1 MIEFIH
7 KLVRPKAVT
16 KTGSY
21 FCAISLWFS
30 PQNRHLVL
38 LTGKKMNRS
47 ELDVGGYRH
56 KTIWDNLAEQYN
68 TNTGVPEGGDA
79 EENAYLD
86 VIQSPHP
93 LYNSES
99 PKDFDQ
105 LAGEDVAQFIRWITH
120 QYYVVY
126 KSVSGDHARFEDR
139 VGEKGYLLYFHNM
152 IAATGAENLESL
164 MKAQLSQDAF
174 AESSIKGS
182 DAVET
187 PSPKKIRTLK
197 GPPSSTKDKTDEA
210 ILRYILKDSADEART
225 TTASSGATTT
235 TTTSRDE
242 YIREKKRIAV
252 RADEVA
258 MAREISDSVDFNL
271 QKWKGA
277 LKDLREMENDGIPVD
292 HPIFIATKA
301 TASMHEFSFNASLA
315 IATKAHSIVQLDTPN
330 VVLHQPC
337 MNRVVGNHNQDH
349 DDHDEQL
356 SSTSSCESSNRT
368 PT

>member
-1 MIEFIH
+1 
-7 KLVRPKAVT
+7 
-16 KTGSY
+16 
-21 FCAISLWFS
+21 
-30 PQNRHLVL
+30 
-38 LTGKKMNRS
+38 
-47 ELDVGGYRH
+47 
-56 KTIWDNLAEQYN
+56 
-68 TNTGVPEGGDA
+68 
-79 EENAYLD
+79 
-86 VIQSPHP
+86 
-93 LYNSES
+93 
-99 PKDFDQ
+99 
-105 LAGEDVAQFIRWITH
+105 
-120 QYYVVY
+120 
-126 KSVSGDHARFEDR
+126 
-139 VGEKGYLLYFHNM
+139 M

-210 ILRYILKDSADEART
+210 ILCYILKDSADEART

-235 TTTSRDE
+235 TSSSRDE

-252 RADEVA
+252 RADEVG
-258 MAREISDSVDFNL
+258 MAREISDLVDFNL

-277 LKDLREMENDGIPVD
+277 LKDLREMENDGIHVY
-292 HPIFIATKA
+292 HPIFIVTKA

-349 DDHDEQL
+349 DEQL
-356 SSTSSCESSNRT
+356 SSTSSCESSNCT

>member
-1 MIEFIH
+1 
-7 KLVRPKAVT
+7 
-16 KTGSY
+16 
-21 FCAISLWFS
+21 
-30 PQNRHLVL
+30 LVL

-68 TNTGVPEGGDA
+68 TNTDVPEGGDA

-164 MKAQLSQDAF
+164 MKAQLSQDVF
-174 AESSIKGS
+174 AESSIKGP
-182 DAVET
+182 DANFQ
-187 PSPKKIRTLK
+187 
-197 GPPSSTKDKTDEA
+197 
-210 ILRYILKDSADEART
+210 RT
-225 TTASSGATTT
+225 TIKYQ
-235 TTTSRDE
+235 RQ
-242 YIREKKRIAV
+242 
-252 RADEVA
+252 
-258 MAREISDSVDFNL
+258 N
-271 QKWKGA
+271 
-277 LKDLREMENDGIPVD
+277 
-292 HPIFIATKA
+292 
-301 TASMHEFSFNASLA
+301 
-315 IATKAHSIVQLDTPN
+315 
-330 VVLHQPC
+330 
-337 MNRVVGNHNQDH
+337 
-349 DDHDEQL
+349 
-356 SSTSSCESSNRT
+356 
-368 PT
+368 